1 MGTEGSSSGKAL
13 RIYFYLLH
21 SNSFCVGG
29 VLFMGSSEA
38 LSRVKRLRKLGGLT
52 FQGVSG
58 EGEANSRRLIE
69 NVRMLERERVKLLGE
84 VEVLRKLARSK
95 VNALRGEVAV
105 LREDEEV
112 LKELLR
118 ILDTTTDQI
127 RKLSKKSGSKR

>member
-1 MGTEGSSSGKAL
+1 
-13 RIYFYLLH
+13 
-21 SNSFCVGG
+21 
-29 VLFMGSSEA
+29 MGSSEA

-105 LREDEEV
+105 LQEDEEV